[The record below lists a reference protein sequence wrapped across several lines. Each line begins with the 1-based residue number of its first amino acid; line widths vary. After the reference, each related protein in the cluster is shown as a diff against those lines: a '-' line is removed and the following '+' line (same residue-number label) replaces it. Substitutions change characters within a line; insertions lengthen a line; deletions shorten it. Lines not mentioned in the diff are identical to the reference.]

1 MGESGSKVYNF
12 IPELRKFSEFFKLS
26 DDIKIPWIKA
36 NLKELKNITNNNNL
50 LVEEPEKGGHVTPCM
65 DVLKTKIQ
73 YDGSL
78 YNIKF
83 RIVVTGDLQNKDLVE
98 DTWSQT
104 SSMRTLKYF
113 LADAA
118 KHKAKFHKLDFIR
131 PFL

>member
-1 MGESGSKVYNF
+1 
-12 IPELRKFSEFFKLS
+12 
-26 DDIKIPWIKA
+26 
-36 NLKELKNITNNNNL
+36 
-50 LVEEPEKGGHVTPCM
+50 M